1 MTSPTTTK
9 RAYPRTVPHADGEI
23 TLRLMTEADAAA
35 VLAFAQALPAHDLL
49 FLPRDITQPKVM
61 EAWARDIGRGTILSV
76 LALRGSAVLG
86 CAAVIRD
93 PHSWSGHVGEVRV
106 LLSPELRG
114 GGFGQQLAQE
124 GCALALE
131 HGLEKLVAQMTVD
144 QRGAIAVFQ
153 ALGFRPE
160 ALLTQHVKDRE
171 GTAHDIVVLC
181 HHAAQVEAQ
190 MQAYGVTEAF

>member
-1 MTSPTTTK
+1 MTSTTK
-9 RAYPRTVPHADGEI
+9 RAYPRTLPHADGEI
-23 TLRLMTEADAAA
+23 TMRLMAEADAPA
-35 VLAFAQALPAHDLL
+35 VLAFAQSLPAHDLL

-76 LALRGSAVLG
+76 LALRGDAVLG

-106 LLSPELRG
+106 LLSPTLRG
-114 GGFGQQLAQE
+114 GGVGQQLAQE
-124 GCALALE
+124 ACALALE

-171 GTAHDIVVLC
+171 GTAHDIVVLS
-181 HHAAQVEAQ
+181 HHAAQFEAQ
-190 MQAYGVTEAF
+190 MHAYGVTEAF

>member
-1 MTSPTTTK
+1 MTSATRT
-9 RAYPRTVPHADGEI
+9 YPRALPHTDGEI

-35 VLAFAQALPAHDLL
+35 VWAFAKALPAHDLL

-61 EAWARDIGRGTILSV
+61 EAWARAIGRGTIINV
-76 LALRGSAVLG
+76 LALRGDAVLG

-106 LLSPELRG
+106 LLSPTLRG
-114 GGFGQQLAQE
+114 SGVGQQLAQE
-124 GCALALE
+124 ACALALE
-131 HGLEKLVAQMTVD
+131 RGLEKLVAQMTVD

-160 ALLTQHVKDRE
+160 ALLTQHVKDQQ
-171 GTAHDIVVLC
+171 GVAHDIVVLS

>member
-1 MTSPTTTK
+1 MNAPK
-9 RAYPRTVPHADGEI
+9 RSYPRAVPHTDGEI
-23 TLRLMTEADAAA
+23 TLRLMTEADAAG

-61 EAWARDIGRGTILSV
+61 DAWVRAIVRGTILSV
-76 LALRGSAVLG
+76 LAVRGEVVLG
-86 CAAVIRD
+86 CAGVIRD
-93 PHSWSGHVGEVRV
+93 PHSWSVHIGEVRV
-106 LLSPELRG
+106 LLSPALRG
-114 GGFGQQLAQE
+114 GGVGQQLAQE
-124 GCALALE
+124 ACALALE

-160 ALLTQHVKDRE
+160 ALLTQHVKDRQ
-171 GTAHDIVVLC
+171 GVAHDIVVLS

-190 MQAYGVTEAF
+190 MQAYGMNEAF

>member
-1 MTSPTTTK
+1 MTST
-9 RAYPRTVPHADGEI
+9 RSYPRTLPHADGDI
-23 TLRLMTEADAAA
+23 SLRLMTEADAAA
-35 VLAFAQALPAHDLL
+35 VLAFAQALPEHDLL

-61 EAWARDIGRGTILSV
+61 DAWARAIARGAILSV
-76 LALRGSAVLG
+76 LALRGDAVLG

-106 LLSPELRG
+106 LLSAQLRG

-124 GCALALE
+124 ACALALE

-160 ALLTQHVKDRE
+160 ALLTEHVKDRQ
-171 GTAHDIVVLC
+171 GVAHDIVVLS
-181 HHAAQVEAQ
+181 HHAAQFEAQ
-190 MQAYGVTEAF
+190 ILAYGVTEAF